1 MNFFVYSVVISTKGV
16 AGVDVADDVIKLF
29 IEGDSDAMSI
39 LVDTYKNELFNFC
52 FRLTWS
58 AQDAED
64 LFQQTWVKA
73 VKNAPRY
80 RHDNFRPWLY
90 KICLN
95 QFRDN
100 RKQTMRARQH
110 IEDGFASTSAKDF
123 VLATAAVGESAEEQ
137 YERRHIQ
144 ALLIA
149 SIDKLPERQKIP
161 VVLFFYQHMKYS
173 EIAQAIRVPEGT
185 VKSRINAAK
194 KRLKAQLESELYV

>member
-1 MNFFVYSVVISTKGV
+1 MCGKEKAV
-16 AGVDVADDVIKLF
+16 VDVANDVINLF
-29 IEGDSDAMSI
+29 IKGDTDAMST
-39 LVDTYKNELFNFC
+39 LVESYKNELFNFC

-58 AQDAED
+58 AHDAED

-73 VKNAPRY
+73 VKNAPKY

-95 QFRDN
+95 QYRDD
-100 RKQTMRARQH
+100 RKRAFRARQH
-110 IEDGFASTSAKDF
+110 IEDGFASTSAKDY
-123 VLATAAVGESAEEQ
+123 VLSTAAAGESVEQQ

-144 ALLIA
+144 AMLVA
-149 SIDKLPERQKIP
+149 SIDKLPERLKMP
-161 VVLFFYQHMKYS
+161 LVMFFYQRMKYS

-194 KRLKAQLESELYV
+194 KRLKTQLEGELYV